1 MKKLVGIILAVTL
14 LCQGD
19 EFLDDAMERYDF
31 ASWAGTTNMLYTT
44 IAQPVD
50 ILSINLPTNGI
61 STTTKYIDDTER
73 HEKQLMVF
81 SPSDKTFL
89 LRIRTG
95 HGATVLD
102 AQNELIR
109 TLSDSATVRL
119 FSVTNGLAGDRCYC
133 KFVPNRF
140 GYVTFARNNI
150 FVEVLAHTT
159 NSISVADIAVQL
171 DAAILNASTN
181 APGR

>member
-1 MKKLVGIILAVTL
+1 MKKLVGIILAGTL
-14 LCQGD
+14 LCHGD

-133 KFVPNRF
+133 KFVPNIWLCHF
-140 GYVTFARNNI
+140 CTQQYLCG
-150 FVEVLAHTT
+150 
-159 NSISVADIAVQL
+159 SVGTYDKFHLRCRHCCPA
-171 DAAILNASTN
+171 
-181 APGR
+181 